1 MSSDAST
8 LPLRDTA
15 DGQRTGGRV
24 WRSPAAA
31 LARFSATQWLAM
43 VSLGAI
49 IAGCALI
56 VVIAADRPSILS
68 RTTHA
73 NYFPGWMAG
82 PAGGL
87 WPGLTR
93 NTTMLRCLFSG
104 SIVVMFFA
112 YLAAVAHAPKLPA
125 RFTVAAIV
133 AAHAVIFLAP
143 PLALT
148 DIFNYV
154 NYGRMEVVHHL
165 NPYTTIPILQP
176 HAGPSY
182 ALG

>member
-1 MSSDAST
+1 MSGRW
-8 LPLRDTA
+8 L
-15 DGQRTGGRV
+15 TGEKWCR
-24 WRSPAAA
+24 RSQPAG
-31 LARFSATQWLAM
+31 LARFSATQWLAIA
-43 VSLGAI
+43 SLAAI
-49 IAGCALI
+49 VAGCALI
-56 VVIAADRPSILS
+56 VVIVADRPSILS
-68 RTTHA
+68 PTTHA

-104 SIVVMFFA
+104 SIVVMFIA
-112 YLAAVAHAPKLPA
+112 CLVAVAHAPKLPA

-165 NPYTTIPILQP
+165 NPYTTIPILEP
-176 HAGPSY
+176 HNNPTY
-182 ALG
+182 ALR